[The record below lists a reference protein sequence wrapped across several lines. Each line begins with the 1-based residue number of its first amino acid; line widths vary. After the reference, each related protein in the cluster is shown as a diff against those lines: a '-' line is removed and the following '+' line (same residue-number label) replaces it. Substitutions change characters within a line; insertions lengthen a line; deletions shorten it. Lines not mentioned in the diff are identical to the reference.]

1 MFFEFVKS
9 SGVLYI
15 STGLNAH
22 ASSAAIPPHS
32 SRSKKMSL
40 AERFGGGGAAVPVM
54 AMPYFFLAGGEAGAA
69 DAGAALST
77 PAAAL
82 SVWIAASFGCAVL
95 IASASCEL

>member
-54 AMPYFFLAGGEAGAA
+54 AMPYFFLAGGEAGA
-69 DAGAALST
+69 GAALST
-77 PAAAL
+77 PAAAF
-82 SVWIAASFGCAVL
+82 SVWIAASFDCAVL
-95 IASASCEL
+95 IASASCEF